1 MNSKFKVKVNA
12 KYDLELTSDEVNNCD
27 LIKTSNDNFHL
38 LKKGKSVTAKV
49 VDSNF
54 SKKEYLIEIN
64 HNQYVVRIENQLDQL
79 IDAMGFSMSSVKH
92 INNIKAPMPGLILD
106 VSIIAGQEVKEDDPL
121 LILEAMKMENVITS
135 PRNGVIKKVVAM
147 KGEAVQ
153 KSQLL
158 IEFE

>member
-1 MNSKFKVKVNA
+1 MSSNFKVKVN
-12 KYDLELTSDEVNNCD
+12 KNYDLELSAEDIQKTDIIE
-27 LIKTSNDNFHL
+27 TSNDEFHL
-38 LKKGKSVTAKV
+38 LTNDRSVTAKV

-54 SKKEYLIEIN
+54 YKKEYTVEIN
-64 HNQYVVRIENQLDQL
+64 HNLYAVRIENQLDQL

-92 INNIKAPMPGLILD
+92 IDNIKAPMPGLILE
-106 VSIIAGQEVKEDDPL
+106 VSIIDGQEVKEDDQL

-135 PRNGVIKKVVAM
+135 PRNGVIKKVAVM